1 MSRRVNLIPAAG
13 AGARFVEAGYATPK
27 PLLPVDGEPMIVRA
41 ARALPEAD
49 LYIFCCR
56 AEHLAQFPIE
66 ATLRAAFSRC
76 EIVTVPALTAGQAAT
91 CLLAE
96 PVLLE
101 DDELTI
107 GPCDAEVTRISGG
120 PLWTQPGI
128 DALIWTFRGSEAVLQ
143 DPRMYGWVDVGSDG
157 VVRRVSVKVPI
168 SETPLEDHAVVG
180 TFSFRRAG
188 DFLRAAHRLVNADRR
203 VRGEFYV
210 DDVMNDAIAL
220 GTHTGVL
227 EVREYVGWGTPLD
240 YDRYLGGVVD

>member
-56 AEHLAQFPIE
+56 AEQLAQFPLEVI
-66 ATLRAAFSRC
+66 LRAAFAKCR
-76 EIVTVPALTAGQAAT
+76 ILTVPALTAGQAAT

-96 PVLLE
+96 SLLRE

-107 GPCDAEVTRISGG
+107 GPCDAEVTRISDG
-120 PLWTQPGI
+120 PLWTQPRF

-143 DPRMYGWVDVGSDG
+143 DPRMYGWVDVGTDG
-157 VVRRVSVKVPI
+157 VLRRVSVKVPI
-168 SETPLEDHAVVG
+168 SERPLEDHAVVG

-210 DDVMNDAIAL
+210 DDVMNDAISL
-220 GTHTGVL
+220 GTRTGVL
-227 EVREYVGWGTPLD
+227 EVGAYVGWGTPVD
-240 YDRYLGGVVD
+240 YERHLRGAE